1 MRCGTSR
8 RSSAHACI
16 SVNQLNNKNTEMAAV
31 KYYPEDVLV
40 EKFQSGEYGWLDYVN
55 HHSAEWQEEYTEF
68 CKERNLTVNEES
80 AEQFVEWKGEQM
92 EAGE

>member
-1 MRCGTSR
+1 
-8 RSSAHACI
+8 
-16 SVNQLNNKNTEMAAV
+16 MAAV

-55 HHSAEWQEEYTEF
+55 LHSAEWQEEYTEF

>member
-8 RSSAHACI
+8 RSSAHVCI
-16 SVNQLNNKNTEMAAV
+16 SVNINPKSTEMAAV
-31 KYYPEDVLV
+31 KYYPEDELV

-55 HHSAEWQEEYTEF
+55 HHSPEWQEEYTEF

-80 AEQFVEWKGEQM
+80 AEAFVEWKGDQM

>member
-16 SVNQLNNKNTEMAAV
+16 SVNQLYNKNTEMAAV

-40 EKFQSGEYGWLDYVN
+40 EKFQSGEYGWLAYVTP
-55 HHSAEWQEEYTEF
+55 HSAEWQEEYTEF